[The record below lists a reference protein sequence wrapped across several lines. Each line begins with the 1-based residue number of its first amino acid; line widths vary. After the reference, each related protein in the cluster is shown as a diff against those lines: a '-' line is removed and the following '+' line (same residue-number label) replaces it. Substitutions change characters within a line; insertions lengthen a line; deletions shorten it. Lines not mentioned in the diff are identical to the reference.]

1 MPNTA
6 VETIN
11 DIGAR
16 HRGAV
21 KKATSPNTGTFKDFS
36 LEVRFA
42 DTSAISTN
50 RLGITALKKAID
62 AGEGGCTV
70 DTSAQGAAQ
79 LVNTRQV
86 ISLENNNPTT
96 PATGGASLGT
106 LENCDRGVWLS
117 SGDMIS
123 TDSASVI
130 AISSA
135 LKNGDAMVDVQ
146 LASGFV
152 RTLVVAHI
160 AHAVSNP

>member
-6 VETIN
+6 VDTIN

-21 KKATSPNTGTFKDFS
+21 KKATTPNSTTARDYSF
-36 LEVRFA
+36 EVRFA
-42 DTSAISTN
+42 DTSKITTN
-50 RLGITALKKAID
+50 RVGILALKKALE
-62 AGEGGCTV
+62 AGEDDCTV

-86 ISLENNNPTT
+86 ISLENNNPT
-96 PATGGASLGT
+96 ATAPDAGGQGK
-106 LENCDRGVWLS
+106 LEQCTRGVWLS

-123 TDSASVI
+123 TDPASVV

-135 LKNGDAMVDVQ
+135 LKKGDALVDVQ

-160 AHAVSNP
+160 AHAVWSV